1 VSAASPEQH
10 TGPAQ
15 DIVEIRRCA
24 PLRLTAN
31 LHEDSCVGVWTIA
44 AQAAHARH
52 QVNELN
58 PKPLG
63 SAAILNRLLEIA
75 RISALAEMASGIAHE
90 LNQPLGAIATFSQ
103 AGDRLLNRPEPLV
116 TRALDVFRQINT
128 EALGAGEGIRRIR
141 RLFDQDEITRSR
153 YQMSEVIEELR
164 PVFEMIAE
172 WADVDLEI
180 DVSPSLPEVSIDRLR
195 VQHVLFSL
203 FQNALDVSVQNS
215 VPPRV
220 TLTSRADRY
229 AVETSVTDSGVGIS
243 EETRRQLFRPFFTTK
258 PRGTGLGLASSRAI
272 VEAHEGT
279 IGFESE
285 TAGGTRFWFRL
296 PITDS

>member
-1 VSAASPEQH
+1 
-10 TGPAQ
+10 
-15 DIVEIRRCA
+15 
-24 PLRLTAN
+24 
-31 LHEDSCVGVWTIA
+31 
-44 AQAAHARH
+44 
-52 QVNELN
+52 VNEIDS
-58 PKPLG
+58 KAAV

-90 LNQPLGAIATFSQ
+90 LNQTLGAIATFAQ

-116 TRALDVFRQINT
+116 ARALDVFRQINT

-153 YQMSEVIEELR
+153 YRMSEVIGELR
-164 PVFEMIAE
+164 PVFEMIAQ
-172 WADVDLEI
+172 WAKVDLAVDI
-180 DVSPSLPEVSIDRLR
+180 APSLPEVSIDRLR

-215 VPPRV
+215 APPRV
-220 TLTSRADRY
+220 TLAARADRY
-229 AVETSVTDSGVGIS
+229 AVETSVTDSGPGIA
-243 EETRRQLFRPFFTTK
+243 EKTRGQLFRPFFTTK
-258 PRGTGLGLASSRAI
+258 PHGTGLGLASSRAI

-296 PITDS
+296 PITES